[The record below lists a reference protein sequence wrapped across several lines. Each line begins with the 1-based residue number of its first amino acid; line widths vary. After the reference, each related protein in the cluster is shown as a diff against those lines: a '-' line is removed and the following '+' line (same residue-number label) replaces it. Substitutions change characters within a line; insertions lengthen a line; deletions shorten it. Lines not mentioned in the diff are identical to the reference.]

1 MASFNSQYDPEARH
15 QADIP
20 MAPAGQVSA
29 QKFLSEDE
37 EEGINLRDYI
47 VKCLGAWR
55 WFAASVIFFVGIG
68 ALYILSTPKLYTRM
82 AEVMIKDE
90 DSGQQNISAALSDLG
105 IGQVQANVANE
116 LIAFQSPELIGKVVE
131 RLGLRTS
138 YTVCPLL
145 RDKTL
150 YGDSLVVAASFPGMT
165 RQKGMSMSVKLLGKG
180 RAKVSDI
187 VSGKDSYDGT
197 LEVTLGD
204 TVSTPLGSFVLT
216 PGPSYETDYP
226 YTIDI
231 SHSPLPEAIISYQK
245 KYSADIPDEDATVIR
260 FSMTDTDIPLVT
272 DFLETL
278 ISIYNEEWKQDKEQ
292 MAVATSNFI
301 NERLS
306 VIEKELGNVD
316 SDIAEYKGKNLL
328 PDIEEATKL
337 FMQDAS
343 ENTKRQVEVGTQVAI
358 TQYLIDYLRAPENAN
373 KLLPAN
379 TGVESQGIQKQIDE
393 YNTQVLKRNRIANAS
408 GDSSP
413 MVLELDEALASIK
426 SAMVASLGNLKSALS
441 TELRSLVRS
450 DEENNRKIASS
461 PTKAK
466 YLLSV
471 ERQQKVK
478 EALYLFLLQQREENE
493 LSLAFTPSNL
503 RLITPPWGQ
512 DKPTSPVSRNVLMIC
527 LAAGLLIPAAF
538 IFVSESLDNYVRS
551 RADLEVLHAPF
562 LGEVPEANTGGAG
575 LKRFKRR
582 WRNIMG
588 KASAIEAAPEL
599 FVHAHGRSIINES
612 FRMLRSNVEFVSRAG
627 SSAKVFMVTSF
638 NPGSGKSFI
647 SLNLAAAFAVKKK
660 DQRVL
665 IIDLDLRRASVS
677 RVVGNSQRGISDYLS
692 EAADDVAPM
701 IRPTKCDG
709 LYILPVG
716 TIPPNPAELLYSPRL
731 QALLDKLRAEYDYIF
746 LDCPPVEIVA
756 DTAIVNPLADATVF
770 VMRAGLMDR
779 RLLPE
784 LNLFY
789 DTRRYKNLMTVLNG
803 TTAGVAPYR
812 KYAYSNYYVS
822 SKEA

>member
-1 MASFNSQYDPEARH
+1 S
-15 QADIP
+15 
-20 MAPAGQVSA
+20 
-29 QKFLSEDE
+29 
-37 EEGINLRDYI
+37 NL
-47 VKCLGAWR
+47 
-55 WFAASVIFFVGIG
+55 
-68 ALYILSTPKLYTRM
+68 
-82 AEVMIKDE
+82 
-90 DSGQQNISAALSDLG
+90 
-105 IGQVQANVANE
+105 
-116 LIAFQSPELIGKVVE
+116 
-131 RLGLRTS
+131 
-138 YTVCPLL
+138 
-145 RDKTL
+145 
-150 YGDSLVVAASFPGMT
+150 
-165 RQKGMSMSVKLLGKG
+165 
-180 RAKVSDI
+180 
-187 VSGKDSYDGT
+187 
-197 LEVTLGD
+197 
-204 TVSTPLGSFVLT
+204 
-216 PGPSYETDYP
+216 
-226 YTIDI
+226 
-231 SHSPLPEAIISYQK
+231 
-245 KYSADIPDEDATVIR
+245 
-260 FSMTDTDIPLVT
+260 
-272 DFLETL
+272 
-278 ISIYNEEWKQDKEQ
+278 
-292 MAVATSNFI
+292 I

-379 TGVESQGIQKQIDE
+379 TGVESPGIQKQIDE

-413 MVLELDEALASIK
+413 MVLELDEALSSIK

-588 KASAIEAAPEL
+588 KASAIETAPEL

-612 FRMLRSNVEFVSRAG
+612 FRMLRSNVEFVTRVG
-627 SSAKVFMVTSF
+627 SSANVVMVTSF

-709 LYILPVG
+709 IYILPVG
-716 TIPPNPAELLYSPRL
+716 TIP
-731 QALLDKLRAEYDYIF
+731 
-746 LDCPPVEIVA
+746 
-756 DTAIVNPLADATVF
+756 
-770 VMRAGLMDR
+770 
-779 RLLPE
+779 
-784 LNLFY
+784 
-789 DTRRYKNLMTVLNG
+789 
-803 TTAGVAPYR
+803 
-812 KYAYSNYYVS
+812 
-822 SKEA
+822 

>member
-1 MASFNSQYDPEARH
+1 
-15 QADIP
+15 
-20 MAPAGQVSA
+20 
-29 QKFLSEDE
+29 
-37 EEGINLRDYI
+37 
-47 VKCLGAWR
+47 
-55 WFAASVIFFVGIG
+55 
-68 ALYILSTPKLYTRM
+68 
-82 AEVMIKDE
+82 
-90 DSGQQNISAALSDLG
+90 
-105 IGQVQANVANE
+105 VQ
-116 LIAFQSPELIGKVVE
+116 G
-131 RLGLRTS
+131 
-138 YTVCPLL
+138 
-145 RDKTL
+145 
-150 YGDSLVVAASFPGMT
+150 
-165 RQKGMSMSVKLLGKG
+165 
-180 RAKVSDI
+180 
-187 VSGKDSYDGT
+187 
-197 LEVTLGD
+197 
-204 TVSTPLGSFVLT
+204 
-216 PGPSYETDYP
+216 
-226 YTIDI
+226 
-231 SHSPLPEAIISYQK
+231 
-245 KYSADIPDEDATVIR
+245 
-260 FSMTDTDIPLVT
+260 
-272 DFLETL
+272 
-278 ISIYNEEWKQDKEQ
+278 
-292 MAVATSNFI
+292 
-301 NERLS
+301 
-306 VIEKELGNVD
+306 LGNVD
-316 SDIAEYKGKNLL
+316 SDLSEYKGKNLL

-379 TGVESQGIQKQIDE
+379 TGVESPGIQKQIDE

-413 MVLELDEALASIK
+413 MVLELDEALSSIK

-588 KASAIEAAPEL
+588 KASAIETAPEL
-599 FVHAHGRSIINES
+599 FVHSHGRSIINES
-612 FRMLRSNVEFVSRAG
+612 FRMLRSNVEFVTRVG

-716 TIPPNPAELLYSPRL
+716 TIPPN
-731 QALLDKLRAEYDYIF
+731 
-746 LDCPPVEIVA
+746 
-756 DTAIVNPLADATVF
+756 
-770 VMRAGLMDR
+770 
-779 RLLPE
+779 
-784 LNLFY
+784 
-789 DTRRYKNLMTVLNG
+789 
-803 TTAGVAPYR
+803 
-812 KYAYSNYYVS
+812 
-822 SKEA
+822 